1 MTMDISADRTSVPAA
16 TPLWLKLIAI
26 PVTIVVL
33 LAGLW
38 FFGGVVAPG
47 YDSSI
52 GFGAAWFV
60 AASLAIRFGLRARPG
75 LKRPVQLTYA
85 ATAIVVAGVF
95 AWTTFRDTT
104 VVEDVAT
111 GVAASQAQAPSS
123 GGDNVQLASGSFV
136 GLAHGAS
143 GTAAVVELRSPS
155 ERAGRAGAAKAAA
168 ARPARRSRARANGP
182 ARAAVRRAFDRAVMQ
197 RGVELVRPYREESGR
212 LASDFTALLQSAAS
226 VRADEHLSEAVDQI
240 QPIWR
245 RPGEQS
251 DRVVQALPAL
261 SVVPRLV
268 HALLDTA
275 SSRRH

>member
-1 MTMDISADRTSVPAA
+1 MDLSVDRTSPAPA
-16 TPLWLKLIAI
+16 ETPLWLKLIAI
-26 PVTIVVL
+26 PATVVVL

-38 FFGGVVAPG
+38 FFAGVVAPG

-111 GVAASQAQAPSS
+111 GVAPSQAQGPSS
-123 GGDNVQLASGSFV
+123 GGDNVKLATGTFE

-143 GTAAVVELRSPS
+143 GTAAVVELTSGEQVLTFTDLETDNGPDLRVYLVAQPVGSDGDADDFVDLGGLKGNLGTQQYSIPAGTDT
-155 ERAGRAGAAKAAA
+155 ERYSTVVVWCRAFTVGFAKA
-168 ARPARRSRARANGP
+168 SLE
-182 ARAAVRRAFDRAVMQ
+182 V
-197 RGVELVRPYREESGR
+197 S
-212 LASDFTALLQSAAS
+212 
-226 VRADEHLSEAVDQI
+226 
-240 QPIWR
+240 
-245 RPGEQS
+245 
-251 DRVVQALPAL
+251 
-261 SVVPRLV
+261 
-268 HALLDTA
+268 
-275 SSRRH
+275 

>member
-38 FFGGVVAPG
+38 FFAGVVAPG

-60 AASLAIRFGLRARPG
+60 AASLAVRFGLRARPG

-111 GVAASQAQAPSS
+111 GVAASQAPAAAS
-123 GGDNVQLASGSFV
+123 DNVQLASGTFV

-143 GTAAVVELRSPS
+143 GTAAVVELASGEHVLTFTDLETDNGPDLRVYLVAGPVANDSDIGDFVDLGGLKGNKGTQQYSIPAGTDTGRYS
-155 ERAGRAGAAKAAA
+155 TVVIWCRAFTVSFAKA
-168 ARPARRSRARANGP
+168 
-182 ARAAVRRAFDRAVMQ
+182 
-197 RGVELVRPYREESGR
+197 ELATS
-212 LASDFTALLQSAAS
+212 
-226 VRADEHLSEAVDQI
+226 
-240 QPIWR
+240 
-245 RPGEQS
+245 
-251 DRVVQALPAL
+251 
-261 SVVPRLV
+261 
-268 HALLDTA
+268 
-275 SSRRH
+275 